1 MKTLYNGYRMITLLV
16 PLHPH
21 DTEQDRCRNVKLSGV
36 LRWYLYSH
44 FQGDYYLLKP
54 QADSRLKHGALC
66 ISAKRRCK
74 FEEKSVRESL
84 ALEQLLGY
92 LRRENLCPYIQVLDD
107 GGVGEPHALP
117 PIGVNACAAQST
129 PILPDATAL
138 HRGPSMEPAHIPYFA
153 RQVLLLM
160 RDKPVAQCKLTE
172 ESYKRLFHMPS
183 PLSTGH

>member
-16 PLHPH
+16 PLNPH

-74 FEEKSVRESL
+74 FEEKQVYEAL
-84 ALEQLLGY
+84 ALEQLLSY
-92 LRRENLCPYIQVLDD
+92 LRREALCPYVQVLDD
-107 GGVGEPHALP
+107 GGVGAPLALP
-117 PIGVNACAAQST
+117 LISVNDSSAQSP
-129 PILPDATAL
+129 PIQLDATAL